1 MNYLRPALLA
11 LLVFATYVRLPVFAA
26 EGPQI
31 EHFTSSSPTIS
42 GGEAVTLSWRL
53 GGGEARSVRLL
64 EAEQTGAG
72 QTGAGQ
78 TGIEQPGTVSGQ
90 SVRLEP
96 ALSQVYT
103 LVAQNR
109 AGSAQQERL
118 VQVQAPSGGAQPGP
132 VGSPEGA
139 DTGSASGGASGSGL
153 PPLPR
158 GSFGISPDPGGP
170 FVNDA
175 AGGIVDLE
183 DARVIQVAPEGEFFA
198 EVSYRDPDGIAEVAL
213 NLVNSS
219 PENLAGTLSPDR
231 PPFSVV
237 GAPTGNCDLGRL
249 PTVVRCIFRIVVAE
263 GTQNIDALP
272 GAGSE
277 FAYVFRVRV
286 TDGLGNVAN
295 RPVRG
300 YVEVTE

>member
-64 EAEQTGAG
+64 GAEQTGAE
-72 QTGAGQ
+72 QTGA
-78 TGIEQPGTVSGQ
+78 INGQ

-139 DTGSASGGASGSGL
+139 DAGGNDLGSASGGASGSGL

>member
-1 MNYLRPALLA
+1 MSFRLA
-11 LLVFATYVRLPVFAA
+11 FLPLLVSVLVVAAYVRLPVLAA

-31 EHFTSSSPTIS
+31 EQFASSSPTIT

-53 GGGEARSVRLL
+53 GGGEPRSVRLL
-64 EAEQTGAG
+64 SGEQTL
-72 QTGAGQ
+72 
-78 TGIEQPGTVSGQ
+78 VLSGQ
-90 SVRLEP
+90 SARLEP
-96 ALSQVYT
+96 AVSQVYT

-109 AGSAQQERL
+109 GGSAQQEQL
-118 VQVQAPSGGAQPGP
+118 VRVQAPSGGAVPGQRS
-132 VGSPEGA
+132 SPERTA
-139 DTGSASGGASGSGL
+139 SESSGSAAGGASGGGEA
-153 PPLPR
+153 PLPR
-158 GSFGISPDPGGP
+158 GSFGVSLDPGGP
-170 FVNDA
+170 FINDA
-175 AGGIVDLE
+175 AGGIVSLE
-183 DARVIQVAPEGEFFA
+183 DERVIRVAPEGEFFA
-198 EVSYRDPDGIAEVAL
+198 EVSYRDPDGIAEVTL
-213 NLVNSS
+213 NLVNSN

-237 GAPTGNCDLGRL
+237 GAPTGDCDLGRL
-249 PTVVRCIFRIVVAE
+249 PTVVRCLYRIAVAE

-272 GAGSE
+272 GSAGE

>member
-1 MNYLRPALLA
+1 MKHVRLVLFALA
-11 LLVFATYVRLPVFAA
+11 LTLAGYGAGYGPDYGGLGVLAA
-26 EGPQI
+26 SERPQI
-31 EHFTSSSPTIS
+31 AEFVSSSGAVTS
-42 GGEAVTLSWRL
+42 GEALTLSWRL
-53 GGGEARSVRLL
+53 GGGEPRTLRILTADQSVVV
-64 EAEQTGAG
+64 T
-72 QTGAGQ
+72 
-78 TGIEQPGTVSGQ
+78 GQ

-118 VQVQAPSGGAQPGP
+118 VRVQAPSGGAQPGP
-132 VGSPEGA
+132 EGSPAGA
-139 DTGSASGGASGSGL
+139 DLESASGGASGGGV

-158 GSFGISPDPGGP
+158 GSFGVSLDPGGP
-170 FVNDA
+170 FISDA
-175 AGGIVDLE
+175 AGGIVSLE
-183 DARVIQVAPEGEFFA
+183 DERVIQVAPEGEFFA
-198 EVSYRDPDGIAEVAL
+198 EVSYRDPDGIADVTL
-213 NLVNSS
+213 NLVNSN
-219 PENLAGTLSPDR
+219 PEALAGTLSPDR

-237 GAPTGNCDLGRL
+237 GAPTGDCDLGRL
-249 PTVVRCIFRIVVAE
+249 PTVVRCLYRIVVAD
-263 GTQNIDALP
+263 GAQNIDVLP
-272 GAGSE
+272 GAGRE